1 MPEVGVI
8 GAATRHGPLPKNNP
22 PDWVSNFPS
31 HEATLRYKLFAKPA
45 YTTTVVAQVHPEFGN
60 LSHCNKFTCFGPCG
74 ADAVSSN
81 MDRAHTLGVNLEVSQ
96 EPCTTVTQIR
106 ISHTTIY
113 RYLTPV
119 KLNPHRLMLRP
130 RESRELQLISHTLK
144 LSPDATISWAHD
156 VSGNA
161 VATASFTG
169 KTDALRIESN
179 VELDL
184 IGNPWP
190 IFNIAASALNFPFFY
205 SNDDRA
211 DLGAL
216 AIQQYLDPLGRLQKW
231 ARLFVRGAEPD
242 TLELLK
248 AISHG
253 VYEVLKYEIRESEG
267 TQSPIESLDRGRGSC
282 RDFAILFAEAVRSLD
297 MGARIV
303 SGYLYDPQST
313 ATGSSGA
320 GSTHAWAEV
329 YVPGAGWINFD
340 PTNRSIGGFNLV
352 PVAVAR
358 DITLLM
364 PVSGTYVGRADTFSA
379 MEVDIRVT

>member
-1 MPEVGVI
+1 
-8 GAATRHGPLPKNNP
+8 
-22 PDWVSNFPS
+22 
-31 HEATLRYKLFAKPA
+31 
-45 YTTTVVAQVHPEFGN
+45 
-60 LSHCNKFTCFGPCG
+60 
-74 ADAVSSN
+74 
-81 MDRAHTLGVNLEVSQ
+81 
-96 EPCTTVTQIR
+96 
-106 ISHTTIY
+106 
-113 RYLTPV
+113 
-119 KLNPHRLMLRP
+119 MLRP
-130 RESRELQLISHTLK
+130 RESRELQLLSHTLK
-144 LSPDATISWAHD
+144 VSPDATIAWAND

-169 KTDALRIESN
+169 KTDALRIESK
-179 VELDL
+179 VELNL
-184 IGNPWP
+184 TGNPWP
-190 IFNIAASALNFPFFY
+190 IFNIAATALNFPFFY

-216 AIQQYLDPLGRLQKW
+216 AIQQYLDPMGRLQKW
-231 ARLFVRGAEPD
+231 ARSFVRGVAPD

-248 AISHG
+248 EISHG
-253 VYEVLKYEIRESEG
+253 VSETLQYEVRESEG
-267 TQSPIESLDRGRGSC
+267 TQTPIESLDRGKGSC

-297 MGARIV
+297 IGARIV

-313 ATGSSGA
+313 ATGSSGS

-364 PVSGTYVGRADTFSA
+364 PVSGSYVGAADAFTG
-379 MEVDIRVT
+379 MEVEVRVT

>member
-1 MPEVGVI
+1 M
-8 GAATRHGPLPKNNP
+8 
-22 PDWVSNFPS
+22 
-31 HEATLRYKLFAKPA
+31 
-45 YTTTVVAQVHPEFGN
+45 
-60 LSHCNKFTCFGPCG
+60 
-74 ADAVSSN
+74 
-81 MDRAHTLGVNLEVSQ
+81 SQ
-96 EPCTTVTQIR
+96 IQ
-106 ISHTTIY
+106 ISHTTVYHY
-113 RYLTPV
+113 RSPV
-119 KLNPHRLMLRP
+119 SLSPHRLMLRP
-130 RESRELQLISHTLK
+130 RESRELQLTSHTLK
-144 LSPDATISWAHD
+144 VYPDATIAWAHD

-161 VATASFTG
+161 VATASFSG
-169 KTDALRIESN
+169 KTDALRIESKI
-179 VELDL
+179 EMDL
-184 IGNPWP
+184 TGNPWP
-190 IFNIAASALNFPFFY
+190 IFNIAATALNFPFFY

-216 AIQQYLDPLGRLQKW
+216 AIQQYLDPMGRLQKW
-231 ARLFVRGAEPD
+231 ARSFVRGIAPD

-253 VYEVLKYEIRESEG
+253 VSEALQYEARESEG
-267 TQSPIESLDRGRGSC
+267 SQTPIESLDRGKGSC

-313 ATGSSGA
+313 ATGSAGS

-364 PVSGTYVGRADTFSA
+364 PVSGSYVGAADAFA
-379 MEVDIRVT
+379 GMEVEVRVT

>member
-1 MPEVGVI
+1 
-8 GAATRHGPLPKNNP
+8 
-22 PDWVSNFPS
+22 
-31 HEATLRYKLFAKPA
+31 
-45 YTTTVVAQVHPEFGN
+45 
-60 LSHCNKFTCFGPCG
+60 
-74 ADAVSSN
+74 
-81 MDRAHTLGVNLEVSQ
+81 
-96 EPCTTVTQIR
+96 VTQIL
-106 ISHTTIY
+106 ISHTTVYHY
-113 RYLTPV
+113 RTPV
-119 KLNPHRLMLRP
+119 SLHPHRLMLRP
-130 RESRELQLISHTLK
+130 RESRELQLMSHTLK
-144 LSPDATISWAHD
+144 VSPDATISWAND

-169 KTDALRIESN
+169 TTDSLRIESN
-179 VELDL
+179 MALDL
-184 IGNPWP
+184 TGNPWP
-190 IFNIAASALNFPFFY
+190 IFNITATALNFPFFY

-216 AIQQYLDPLGRLQKW
+216 AIQQYLDPMGRLQKW
-231 ARLFVRGAEPD
+231 ARSFVRGAAPD

-253 VYEVLKYEIRESEG
+253 VSEALQYEVRETEG
-267 TQSPIESLDRGRGSC
+267 TQTPMESLERGKGSC

-297 MGARIV
+297 IGARIV

-313 ATGSSGA
+313 ATGSSGS

-364 PVSGTYVGRADTFSA
+364 PVSGSYVGAADAFTG
-379 MEVDIRVT
+379 MEVEVWVT

>member
-1 MPEVGVI
+1 
-8 GAATRHGPLPKNNP
+8 
-22 PDWVSNFPS
+22 
-31 HEATLRYKLFAKPA
+31 
-45 YTTTVVAQVHPEFGN
+45 
-60 LSHCNKFTCFGPCG
+60 
-74 ADAVSSN
+74 
-81 MDRAHTLGVNLEVSQ
+81 
-96 EPCTTVTQIR
+96 VTQIR
-106 ISHTTIY
+106 ISHTTVYHY
-113 RYLTPV
+113 RTPV
-119 KLNPHRLMLRP
+119 SLSPHRLMLRP
-130 RESRELQLISHTLK
+130 RESRELQLMSHTLK
-144 LSPDATISWAHD
+144 VSPDATIAWAQD

-161 VATASFTG
+161 VATASFTS
-169 KTDALRIESN
+169 KTNALRIESN

-184 IGNPWP
+184 TGNPWP
-190 IFNIAASALNFPFFY
+190 IFNIAATALNFPFFY

-216 AIQQYLDPLGRLQKW
+216 AIQQYLDPMGRLQKW
-231 ARLFVRGAEPD
+231 ARSFVRGGAPD

-253 VYEVLKYEIRESEG
+253 VSEALQYEVRESEG
-267 TQSPIESLDRGRGSC
+267 TQTPNESLDRRWGSC

-303 SGYLYDPQST
+303 SGYLYDPQSC
-313 ATGSSGA
+313 ATGSAGS

-340 PTNRSIGGFNLV
+340 PTNRSIGGFNLI

-364 PVSGTYVGRADTFSA
+364 PVSGSYVGAADAFA
-379 MEVDIRVT
+379 GMEVEVRVT

>member
-1 MPEVGVI
+1 
-8 GAATRHGPLPKNNP
+8 
-22 PDWVSNFPS
+22 
-31 HEATLRYKLFAKPA
+31 
-45 YTTTVVAQVHPEFGN
+45 
-60 LSHCNKFTCFGPCG
+60 
-74 ADAVSSN
+74 
-81 MDRAHTLGVNLEVSQ
+81 
-96 EPCTTVTQIR
+96 VTQIR
-106 ISHTTIY
+106 ISHTTVFHY
-113 RYLTPV
+113 RSAV
-119 KLNPHRLMLRP
+119 SLNPHRLMLRP

-144 LSPDATISWAHD
+144 VSPDATIAWAND

-169 KTDALRIESN
+169 KTDVLRIESN
-179 VELDL
+179 VELNL
-184 IGNPWP
+184 TGNPWP
-190 IFNIAASALNFPFFY
+190 IFNIAASALTFPFFY

-216 AIQQYLDPLGRLQKW
+216 AIQQYLDPMGRLQKW
-231 ARLFVRGAEPD
+231 ARSFVQGAAPD

-253 VYEVLKYEIRESEG
+253 VSEALQYEVRESEG
-267 TQSPIESLDRGRGSC
+267 TQTPIESLDRGWGSC
-282 RDFAILFAEAVRSLD
+282 RDYAILFAEAVRSLD

-313 ATGSSGA
+313 ATGSSES

-364 PVSGTYVGRADTFSA
+364 PVSGSYVGAPDAFA
-379 MEVDIRVT
+379 GMEVEVLMA

>member
-1 MPEVGVI
+1 
-8 GAATRHGPLPKNNP
+8 
-22 PDWVSNFPS
+22 
-31 HEATLRYKLFAKPA
+31 
-45 YTTTVVAQVHPEFGN
+45 
-60 LSHCNKFTCFGPCG
+60 
-74 ADAVSSN
+74 
-81 MDRAHTLGVNLEVSQ
+81 
-96 EPCTTVTQIR
+96 
-106 ISHTTIY
+106 
-113 RYLTPV
+113 
-119 KLNPHRLMLRP
+119 MLRP
-130 RESRELQLISHTLK
+130 RESRELQLISHALTV
-144 LSPDATISWAHD
+144 SPEAAIAWAHD

-161 VATASFTG
+161 VATASFAGT
-169 KTDALRIESN
+169 TDALRIESN

-184 IGNPWP
+184 TANPWP
-190 IFNIAASALNFPFFY
+190 IFNIAATALTYPFFY

-216 AIQQYLDPLGRLQKW
+216 AIQQYLDPMGRLQKW
-231 ARLFVRGAEPD
+231 ARSFVRGAAPD

-253 VYEVLKYEIRESEG
+253 VSEALQYEVRESEG
-267 TQSPIESLDRGRGSC
+267 TQSPNESLDRGRGSC

-303 SGYLYDPQST
+303 SGYLYDPQQS
-313 ATGSSGA
+313 AIGSAGS

-329 YVPGAGWINFD
+329 YLPGAGWINFD

-364 PVSGTYVGRADTFSA
+364 PVSGSYLGAANAFA
-379 MEVDIRVT
+379 GMEVEVRVS

>member
-1 MPEVGVI
+1 M
-8 GAATRHGPLPKNNP
+8 TR
-22 PDWVSNFPS
+22 
-31 HEATLRYKLFAKPA
+31 
-45 YTTTVVAQVHPEFGN
+45 
-60 LSHCNKFTCFGPCG
+60 
-74 ADAVSSN
+74 
-81 MDRAHTLGVNLEVSQ
+81 
-96 EPCTTVTQIR
+96 IR
-106 ISHTTIY
+106 ISHTTDY
-113 RYLTPV
+113 RYRSAV
-119 KLNPHRLMLRP
+119 SLNPHRLMLRP
-130 RESRELQLISHTLK
+130 RESRELQLISHRLTV
-144 LSPDATISWAHD
+144 SPDATIAWAHD
-156 VSGNA
+156 VAGNS

-169 KTDALRIESN
+169 RAETLRIESQL
-179 VELDL
+179 ELEL
-184 IGNPWP
+184 TGNPWP
-190 IFNIAASALNFPFFY
+190 IFNIAATALTYPFFY

-216 AIQQYLDPLGRLQKW
+216 AIQQYLDPMGRLQQW
-231 ARLFVRGAEPD
+231 ARSFVRGAAPD

-253 VYEVLKYEIRESEG
+253 VSEALQYEVRESEG
-267 TQSPIESLDRGRGSC
+267 TQTPIESLDRGKGSC

-297 MGARIV
+297 IGARIV

-364 PVSGTYVGRADTFSA
+364 PVSGSYVGAADAFEGMTV
-379 MEVDIRVT
+379 EVRVT

>member
-1 MPEVGVI
+1 M
-8 GAATRHGPLPKNNP
+8 TR
-22 PDWVSNFPS
+22 
-31 HEATLRYKLFAKPA
+31 
-45 YTTTVVAQVHPEFGN
+45 
-60 LSHCNKFTCFGPCG
+60 
-74 ADAVSSN
+74 
-81 MDRAHTLGVNLEVSQ
+81 
-96 EPCTTVTQIR
+96 IR
-106 ISHTTIY
+106 ISHTTDY
-113 RYLTPV
+113 RYRSAV
-119 KLNPHRLMLRP
+119 SLNPHRLMLRP
-130 RESRELQLISHTLK
+130 RESRELQLISHRLTV
-144 LSPDATISWAHD
+144 SPDATIAWAHD
-156 VSGNA
+156 VAGNS
-161 VATASFTG
+161 VATASFSGRAET
-169 KTDALRIESN
+169 LRIESQL
-179 VELDL
+179 ELEL
-184 IGNPWP
+184 TGNPWP
-190 IFNIAASALNFPFFY
+190 IFNIAATALTYPFFY

-216 AIQQYLDPLGRLQKW
+216 AIQQYLDPMGRLQQW
-231 ARLFVRGAEPD
+231 ARSFVRGAAPD

-253 VYEVLKYEIRESEG
+253 VSEALQYEVRESEG
-267 TQSPIESLDRGRGSC
+267 TQTPIESLDRGKGSC

-297 MGARIV
+297 IGARIV

-364 PVSGTYVGRADTFSA
+364 PVSGSYVGAADAFEGMTV
-379 MEVDIRVT
+379 EVRVT

>member
-1 MPEVGVI
+1 
-8 GAATRHGPLPKNNP
+8 
-22 PDWVSNFPS
+22 
-31 HEATLRYKLFAKPA
+31 
-45 YTTTVVAQVHPEFGN
+45 
-60 LSHCNKFTCFGPCG
+60 
-74 ADAVSSN
+74 
-81 MDRAHTLGVNLEVSQ
+81 
-96 EPCTTVTQIR
+96 
-106 ISHTTIY
+106 
-113 RYLTPV
+113 
-119 KLNPHRLMLRP
+119 MLRP
-130 RESRELQLISHTLK
+130 RESRELQLLSHTLK
-144 LSPDATISWAHD
+144 VSPDATIAWAHD

-161 VATASFTG
+161 VATASFAG
-169 KTDALRIESN
+169 QTDTLRIEST

-184 IGNPWP
+184 TGNPWP

-216 AIQQYLDPLGRLQKW
+216 AIQQYLDPMGRLQKW
-231 ARLFVRGAEPD
+231 ARSFVRGPAPD

-253 VYEVLKYEIRESEG
+253 VSEALQYEVRESEG
-267 TQSPIESLDRGRGSC
+267 TQTPTESLDRGRGSC
-282 RDFAILFAEAVRSLD
+282 RDFAVLFVEAVRSLD

-303 SGYLYDPQST
+303 SGYLYDPQNT
-313 ATGSSGA
+313 ATGSAGS

-358 DITLLM
+358 DIKQLM
-364 PVSGTYVGRADTFSA
+364 PVSGSYLGGADAFA
-379 MEVDIRVT
+379 GMEVEVRVS

>member
-1 MPEVGVI
+1 M
-8 GAATRHGPLPKNNP
+8 
-22 PDWVSNFPS
+22 
-31 HEATLRYKLFAKPA
+31 
-45 YTTTVVAQVHPEFGN
+45 
-60 LSHCNKFTCFGPCG
+60 
-74 ADAVSSN
+74 
-81 MDRAHTLGVNLEVSQ
+81 
-96 EPCTTVTQIR
+96 TQIR
-106 ISHTTIY
+106 ISHTTVYHY
-113 RYLTPV
+113 RTPV
-119 KLNPHRLMLRP
+119 SLSPHRLMLRP
-130 RESRELQLISHTLK
+130 RESRELQLMSHTLQV
-144 LSPDATISWAHD
+144 SPEATIAWAHD

-161 VATASFTG
+161 VATASFNG
-169 KTDALRIESN
+169 QTDVLRIESKL
-179 VELDL
+179 ELDL
-184 IGNPWP
+184 TANPWP
-190 IFNIAASALNFPFFY
+190 IFNIAASALTYPFFY

-216 AIQQYLDPLGRLQKW
+216 AIQQYLDPMGRLQKW
-231 ARLFVRGAEPD
+231 ARSFVQGPAPD

-248 AISHG
+248 SISHG
-253 VYEVLKYEIRESEG
+253 VSEALQYEVRESEG
-267 TQSPIESLDRGRGSC
+267 TQTPIESLDRGRGSC

-297 MGARIV
+297 IGARIV

-364 PVSGTYVGRADTFSA
+364 PVSGSYAGAADAFA
-379 MEVDIRVT
+379 GMEVEVRVS

>member
-1 MPEVGVI
+1 MSSVKLRFISHRRIRIAAI
-8 GAATRHGPLPKNNP
+8 GIGEA
-22 PDWVSNFPS
+22 PD
-31 HEATLRYKLFAKPA
+31 TLARPY
-45 YTTTVVAQVHPEFGN
+45 
-60 LSHCNKFTCFGPCG
+60 
-74 ADAVSSN
+74 
-81 MDRAHTLGVNLEVSQ
+81 GVNLDVIQ
-96 EPCTTVTQIR
+96 EPDTIVTRIR
-106 ISHTTIY
+106 ISHTTVYHY
-113 RYLTPV
+113 RSSV
-119 KLNPHRLMLRP
+119 SLNPHRLMLRP
-130 RESRELQLISHTLK
+130 RESRELQLIYHTLNVC
-144 LSPDATISWAHD
+144 PDATIAWAQD

-161 VATASFTG
+161 VATASFSG
-169 KTDALRIESN
+169 KTDTLRIESR
-179 VELDL
+179 VELEHT
-184 IGNPWP
+184 GNPWP
-190 IFNIAASALNFPFFY
+190 IFNIAATALNFPFFY

-216 AIQQYLDPLGRLQKW
+216 AIQQYLDPMGRLQKW
-231 ARLFVRGAEPD
+231 ARSFVRDSTPD

-253 VYEVLKYEIRESEG
+253 VSEALQYEVRESEG
-267 TQSPIESLDRGRGSC
+267 TQTPNQSLDRGWGSC

-303 SGYLYDPQST
+303 SGYLYDPQQR
-313 ATGSSGA
+313 ATGSAGF

-364 PVSGTYVGRADTFSA
+364 PVSGSYVGVADAFTG
-379 MEVDIRVT
+379 MEVEVRVT